1 MFYCKFCAEISLNHL
16 NLGKI
21 IVNVNNFCLINDCVF
36 SELWPILCLPSQNDA
51 GFGKPV
57 FALIKQIKL
66 IVNVGLWMC
75 VI

>member
-51 GFGKPV
+51 NIPV
-57 FALIKQIKL
+57 LENLFLH
-66 IVNVGLWMC
+66 
-75 VI
+75 